1 MARMWRYAAGLLV
14 AGSPLVPGLVGAA
27 GTSSTTAATVDPMDS
42 FQEMRLECLV
52 LADPAIG
59 ETRLSFR
66 RTGDMLEVRGTCE
79 SVSARRVAIDL
90 ISREHKG
97 SVRDLTTIA
106 VIPSQPKKPMQ
117 SAALQKMAAR
127 RIKELVPSQ
136 AGAIQVE
143 SPEAG
148 LLVVSGLSLSM
159 EDKVEVS
166 RNLKKLAGVVAVRN
180 DLRVSPMIR
189 EGKMVTLVTSDG
201 RRVLDGATGS
211 VRPSAQSRVAET
223 AVATKPPANPALQ
236 RVAANGEEVLVEKR
250 TTATKPRDA
259 QPPEEVARAAV
270 TEALRGR
277 LQPDQSRLWQ
287 PPPTVTVGGK
297 PVVLPNSGLDSRSA
311 TYATAHAPTYGDA
324 KAIAWRNKNIGLP
337 ADPVFVEARRLP
349 VDKATV
355 AVPTALAKPA
365 GPSAPKASEA
375 RRPASVPELMPPPS
389 LPASVPVISA
399 PVAAPVHAPAIMDK
413 PAVPSPTKATEG
425 LKPAP
430 VPELMPPP
438 SLPASAPVISAPV
451 AAPVHVPAIMDK
463 PAAPSPTKATE
474 SLKPAPVPELMPPPS
489 LPVSVPALPSPVPTK
504 VNPQPL
510 KTVSAT
516 ETVAKPSLPK
526 VTPAAVAPPT
536 VVNPVPARMT
546 EEPVPARM
554 IEEPE
559 TPEPTASPSGNL
571 PKISISSPA
580 ELKKSVEKAC
590 GRFAKKVTVTK
601 SDGNFIV
608 SIIVRGP
615 LDEKAVIDR
624 MLSIPEA
631 LSPLV
636 RFEVRQGE

>member
-337 ADPVFVEARRLP
+337 ADPVLVEARRLP

-389 LPASVPVISA
+389 LPAS
-399 PVAAPVHAPAIMDK
+399 
-413 PAVPSPTKATEG
+413 
-425 LKPAP
+425 
-430 VPELMPPP
+430 
-438 SLPASAPVISAPV
+438 APVISAPV

-463 PAAPSPTKATE
+463 PSVPSPTKATE

-489 LPVSVPALPSPVPTK
+489 LPVSVPALPSPVSTK

-516 ETVAKPSLPK
+516 ETVAKPSLPME
-526 VTPAAVAPPT
+526 TPAAVAPPT